1 MGATSWTS
9 FTALYLPSVW
19 KWEKGNADRRAERN
33 KWGYLKCSCC
43 SLVFIPSSPLRPPQ
57 QFLIFTEMNL
67 PWQLSGSEGQ
77 GQWQVCSPRS
87 PLRWE
92 FSASRSKAGVV
103 IPRLPVFHSAPGY
116 MYFFLGMADGEILK
130 VQRITQTYSIAELFV
145 YYCYLGAGAASGH
158 PHCVFHFK
166 LPLDMRVWKANGKN
180 SVLCPV
186 SEDCKTPPKCL
197 FCNFSHK
204 SVIVH
209 HNGITANLKWAVAVQ
224 IFNNLCFL

>member
-57 QFLIFTEMNL
+57 QFLVFTETNL
-67 PWQLSGSEGQ
+67 PCRLSGSEGQ

-87 PLRWE
+87 LLRWE
-92 FSASRSKAGVV
+92 FSASRSKAGVM

-116 MYFFLGMADGEILK
+116 MYFFFRHGRWWNTKSTKD
-130 VQRITQTYSIAELFV
+130 YPNLFNSWTICV
-145 YYCYLGAGAASGH
+145 LLLFGSGGG
-158 PHCVFHFK
+158 
-166 LPLDMRVWKANGKN
+166 LRTL
-180 SVLCPV
+180 SLCL
-186 SEDCKTPPKCL
+186 SL
-197 FCNFSHK
+197 
-204 SVIVH
+204 
-209 HNGITANLKWAVAVQ
+209 
-224 IFNNLCFL
+224 